1 MYSPIRTVLA
11 ATLALVALTTICAS
25 SDPSDN
31 TVRIPNRQQLQTL
44 TRRSLP
50 PNALRIAQQITKVLV
65 AGAIAG
71 PAVNAAKEKCRE
83 VLGWK
88 EADAKAL
95 GQEVTK
101 AIEVCHLQK

>member
-1 MYSPIRTVLA
+1 MYFPIRAVVTT
-11 ATLALVALTTICAS
+11 TLALVALTTVCAS
-25 SDPSDN
+25 SDPSGN
-31 TVRIPNRQQLQTL
+31 TVLIPNRQKLQVL
-44 TRRSLP
+44 TRRGLP
-50 PNALRIAQQITKVLV
+50 SNALSIAQQITKVLV

-95 GQEVTK
+95 GREVTK